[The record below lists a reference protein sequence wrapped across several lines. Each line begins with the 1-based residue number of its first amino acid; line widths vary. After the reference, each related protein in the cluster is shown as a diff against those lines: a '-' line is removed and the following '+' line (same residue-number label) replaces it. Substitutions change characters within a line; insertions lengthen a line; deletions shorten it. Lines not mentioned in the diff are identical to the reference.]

1 MLSTMKRLFDDWN
14 DGNIP
19 LPVVE
24 SKLISSKKKGKL
36 LDLGCGSGRGMKRF
50 QSYGGW
56 QTFGIDLYFQKDA
69 SKYGDCAKASGQ
81 DLPFREKTF
90 DVIYL
95 SQVLHHVPSPS
106 KLLREV
112 YRCLKENGYLL
123 VIENIE
129 DNALLR
135 ISRELYPSHDG
146 MQEISDFSRL
156 KKSDVQT
163 LLAKTGF
170 RIEAESSGV
179 VVWVL
184 WYELARRISYLQVL
198 AIPVSLF
205 DKALEKAL
213 PNNHAQYYGLL
224 KQRV

>member
-1 MLSTMKRLFDDWN
+1 MFSALKQPFDEWN
-14 DGNIP
+14 SGNTP

-24 SKLISSKKKGKL
+24 NKLRYMKKQGKL
-36 LDLGCGSGRGMKRF
+36 LDLGCGSGRGLKRF
-50 QSYGGW
+50 RSYGGW
-56 QTFGIDLYFQKDA
+56 QTFGIDLYFDKNA

-81 DLPFREKTF
+81 DMPFSDKTF

-95 SQVLHHVPSPS
+95 SQVIHHVPNPH

-112 YRCLKENGYLL
+112 SRCLKEDGYLL
-123 VIENIE
+123 LIENLE

-146 MQEISDFSRL
+146 MQEIGDFSRL
-156 KKSDVQT
+156 KKRDIQK

-170 RIEAESSGV
+170 SIEAESSGII
-179 VVWVL
+179 VWVL
-184 WYELARRISYLQVL
+184 WYELARRISFLQDL
-198 AIPVSLF
+198 SLF
-205 DKALEKAL
+205 IRVFDKVLEKAF

-224 KQRV
+224 KHR